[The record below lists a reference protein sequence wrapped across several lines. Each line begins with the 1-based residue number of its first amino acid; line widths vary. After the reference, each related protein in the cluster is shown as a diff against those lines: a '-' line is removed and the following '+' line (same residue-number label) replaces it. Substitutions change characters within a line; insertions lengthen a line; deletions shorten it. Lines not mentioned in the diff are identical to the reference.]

1 MISEVFDGIWE
12 ISSLCRVNCLYA
24 STAMFLFSDFFP
36 SFVYNNKRTL
46 LQSLT
51 MGLGLPS
58 FI

>member
-1 MISEVFDGIWE
+1 MISEVFGGIWE
-12 ISSLCRVNCLYA
+12 ILSLCRVNCLYA
-24 STAMFLFSDFFP
+24 STAIFYFLIFS